1 MRVSGSRPGPCF
13 IPAAVLAS
21 LSANSSCIFCS
32 TKRRVPAQHTCPAQ
46 KKTPSNAPCTAAS
59 ESASLKTM
67 LGDLPPSSSDTRL
80 SVDAVSRWISFPT
93 SVEPVKAI
101 LSTMGWRTSAPPAV
115 GPKPGTMLTTPAG
128 TPASSS
134 SSPRRSAVS
143 GVCSAGLST
152 QEQPLALARIE
163 PCPPAVVER
172 AARGAHGPVDVLL
185 VALCDPREHL
195 ARGGV
200 DGLERLPRCRLDPLA
215 VDQHLADR
223 RADEALHRRLELNRC
238 THGES
243 SLCVGVREAS

>member
-13 IPAAVLAS
+13 MSAAVLAS
-21 LSANSSCIFCS
+21 LSANWSCIFCS

-59 ESASLKTM
+59 GSASLKTM

-152 QEQPLALARIE
+152 QVLALARIE
-163 PCPPAVVER
+163 PRPPAVVER
-172 AARGAHGPVDVLL
+172 AARGARGAVDVLL
-185 VALCDPREHL
+185 VALRDPREHL

-243 SLCVGVREAS
+243 PSAVFGFRATS